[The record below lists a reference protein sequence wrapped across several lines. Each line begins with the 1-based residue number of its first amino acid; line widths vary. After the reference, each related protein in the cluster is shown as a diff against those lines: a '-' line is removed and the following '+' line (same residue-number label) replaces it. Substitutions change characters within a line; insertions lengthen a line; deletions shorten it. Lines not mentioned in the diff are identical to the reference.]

1 MTSPLRNQIVK
12 EILISL
18 VAITTYRLLL
28 DISIPFIN
36 LDEFNVSSDS
46 LYGFFI
52 GDNFLDHFSIAALG
66 IMPFV
71 TAYMLVEICSLFIP
85 FLKKHRRGDYSGRK
99 VLKKYA
105 LIITLLVGVIQAA
118 FVIHGLQGI
127 LSPLGNS
134 ILVFENNFQFIALVL
149 TLVATVFVL
158 LFITEIVTKYGG
170 CNGISL
176 LIFSGVCF
184 SFMENISY
192 FFNSTNEIPLNFFYE
207 IIFSIVMFIL
217 LIIIP
222 IFLVKNSSVVPTI
235 HDSDT
240 SVSKHFKL
248 TSCLSG
254 TVALGYTTSIIMLPV
269 TLMSFMGGFESLAN
283 SLSPGTFW
291 YYFFSCIIVFLL
303 SYLFGWLFLHPKK
316 RLETLKSWGWNT
328 TDPEQYS
335 IDLIKRKFFLMHFP
349 WAIVLCGMI
358 IFPSISIKYLNIP
371 VYLGGSACLIIA
383 FISLDFISRF
393 NLWNANVHEKTFK
406 IAEFQDVHYAT
417 MIKSH
422 LHNEGIKFYL
432 QGYYHRHLLYFFGPY
447 IPINLMIPIVEK
459 ERVEEIITQYYGKL
473 GLLDNN

>member
-1 MTSPLRNQIVK
+1 MTNLLKSQIIK

-18 VAITTYRLLL
+18 AAIATYRLLL
-28 DISIPFIN
+28 EISIPFIN
-36 LDEFNVSSDS
+36 LNEFKVSSDS

-52 GDNFLDHFSIAALG
+52 GDDFRNNFSIAALG

-71 TAYMLVEICSLFIP
+71 SAYILVEICSLFIP
-85 FLKKHRRGDYSGRK
+85 FLEKHRRGEYSGRK

-105 LIITLLVGVIQAA
+105 LIITLLLSVIQAA

-127 LSPLGNS
+127 LSPSGNS
-134 ILVFENNFQFIALVL
+134 ILVLKNNLQFIALVL
-149 TLVATVFVL
+149 TLVANVFVL

-184 SFMENISY
+184 SFIENISY
-192 FFNSTNEIPLNFFYE
+192 FFKSTNEIPLNFFYE
-207 IIFSIVMFIL
+207 IIFSIVIFIL

-222 IFLVKNSSVVPTI
+222 IFLLKNSSVVPTT

-240 SVSKHFKL
+240 SVLNYFKL

-254 TVALGYTTSIIMLPV
+254 TVAIGYTTSIIMLPV

-283 SLSPGTFW
+283 SLNPGTFG

-316 RLETLKSWGWNT
+316 RLETLKRWGWST

-335 IDLIKRKFFLMHFP
+335 IDFIKRKFFLLHLP
-349 WAIVLCGMI
+349 WAILLCSII

-371 VYLGGSACLIIA
+371 LYVGGASCLIIA
-383 FISLDFISRF
+383 FIGLDFISRF
-393 NLWNANVHEKTFK
+393 KLWNADVHEKLFK
-406 IAEFQDVHYAT
+406 IAEFQDVHHAT
-417 MIKSH
+417 MIKNH
-422 LHNEGIKFYL
+422 LHNEGIKFFL

-447 IPINLMIPIVEK
+447 IPINLMIPIFEK
-459 ERVEEIITQYYGKL
+459 ERVEGIITQYYGKL
-473 GLLDNN
+473 GLLDNK